1 MRRLVLPIIAL
12 LAANAPVA
20 AHAAS
25 SPWFETDG
33 ARLRLVTVAAPD
45 ADGVVRGVL
54 QIALEPGWKTYWKD
68 PGDAG
73 IPPQIDTSASINVA
87 GAEILF
93 PPPQRFDDGTSHWA
107 GYGASVSLP
116 VRFQVT
122 DPGRFTAIDAD
133 VFLGVCKEV
142 CVPVQARL
150 SVAPDDGF
158 GDEAAVVAGFAAL
171 PGQASSDFGIVALR
185 DAGSELVAE
194 ARVPAGNDSPEL
206 FVVTPSGWG
215 LKPPVAQRDGDRTVF
230 RIPVI
235 ERPETGGDTVEIEYT
250 LVAAGK
256 SVSGTIGLR

>member
-1 MRRLVLPIIAL
+1 MRRPLFPLIAL
-12 LAANAPVA
+12 LAAAAPTHAV
-20 AHAAS
+20 AAS

-33 ARLRLVTVAAPD
+33 ARLRLVTIAAPD
-45 ADGVVRGVL
+45 RDGTVRGVL

-73 IPPQIDTSASINVA
+73 IPPQIDVAASMNVA
-87 GAEILF
+87 SAEIAF
-93 PPPQRFDDGTSHWA
+93 PPPQRFDDGVSHWA

-116 VRFQVT
+116 VRFRVT
-122 DPGRFTAIDAD
+122 DPARFTAIDAD
-133 VFLGVCKEV
+133 IFLGVCKEV

-171 PGQASSDFGIVALR
+171 PTQPSPDFGISAVR
-185 DAGSELVAE
+185 DTGSELVAE
-194 ARVPAGNDSPEL
+194 VNLPEGVDAPEL

-215 LKPPVAQRDGDRTVF
+215 LKPPVAERDGEKMIF

-235 ERPETGGDTVEIEYT
+235 DRPKAKAEAVQIEYT
-250 LVAAGK
+250 LVAGGK
-256 SVSGTIGLR
+256 SVAGTADVR